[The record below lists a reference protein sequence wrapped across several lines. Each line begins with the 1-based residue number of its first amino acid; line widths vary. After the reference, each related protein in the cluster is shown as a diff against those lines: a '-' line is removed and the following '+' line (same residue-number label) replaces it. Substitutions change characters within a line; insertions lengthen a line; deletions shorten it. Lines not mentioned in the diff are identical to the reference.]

1 MIFYKVSKGE
11 NRTLF
16 GCDFDFCVWQKVVD
30 NKYHAFN
37 CNIKPPE
44 ADSIGVTRKKNQK
57 TKPQNRTLKS
67 ISKGGTKI
75 SF

>member
-44 ADSIGVTRKKNQK
+44 TDSITVTRKKNPKNK
-57 TKPQNRTLKS
+57 TTKSDLKVD
-67 ISKGGTKI
+67 K
-75 SF
+75 